1 MRPAGSFKVLI
12 PSANEKKA
20 ITLAAEQGEHTMVED
35 KNFSATAGLIS
46 YNFSLRVI
54 YLLFEDAHH
63 DILYETK

>member
-1 MRPAGSFKVLI
+1 MRPAGSFRVLI

-20 ITLAAEQGEHTMVED
+20 IASAVEQEHTTVKD

-54 YLLFEDAHH
+54 YLLFEDAHR
-63 DILYETK
+63 DILYVTT